1 MRSHLRLVPM
11 PPEDPPIPATWE
23 DDGQG
28 VLALPLEPPA
38 GAQPLVRVPHLRRRV
53 RAALMEEIQLALVFR
68 ARRQPRRAP
77 SANEPPLQY
86 LDMPATRGDCR
97 GPGICPVFRC
107 RHNLAL
113 KVKESGAIKID
124 GGGPGTTLRIKGSA
138 SPRKIDRIVDIIL
151 DRAEELGTL
160 CSLDLAEAGARSIPE
175 VAEILHVSEE
185 IVRQEFLAA
194 SHEIEI
200 AQARERRAEQR
211 QLESRG
217 KQQAPLVQIRRKT

>member
-1 MRSHLRLVPM
+1 VRTHLRLVPM
-11 PPEDPPIPATWE
+11 PPDEPPRESEWE

-28 VLALPLEPPA
+28 VLALPLEPPP
-38 GAQPLVRVPHLRRRV
+38 GARAPVRVPHLRRRV
-53 RAALMEEIQLALVFR
+53 REALVAAIQLALEFR
-68 ARRQPRRAP
+68 ARSKRVRPAP

-113 KVKESGAIKID
+113 RVKDSGAIKVD
-124 GGGPGTTLRIKGSA
+124 GGGPGTTLRIRGGA
-138 SPRKIDRIVDIIL
+138 SSRKVDRIVEIIIA
-151 DRAEELGTL
+151 RAEELGTL
-160 CSLDLAEAGARSIPE
+160 CSLDLADAGARSIPE
-175 VAEILHVSEE
+175 VAEILHVGEE

-200 AQARERRAEQR
+200 AQARERRAEKR
-211 QLESRG
+211 QLEG
-217 KQQAPLVQIRRKT
+217 KLTAPLVQIRRKT